1 MEHPQSVLLSK
12 VQESNLALQHNN
24 ASSNH
29 MDVLQRWMDLQR
41 SVNVLYDSSKGLGK
55 IVSNNV
61 PPKST
66 LYIHPLPS
74 PLKDPLLYFSFLS
87 SSVFYVSSSI
97 LIFVCIYLSYSQMY
111 FTNFSF
117 AKSVAELV
125 KWFK

>member
-1 MEHPQSVLLSK
+1 MCYMIVAKALVRLS
-12 VQESNLALQHNN
+12 STT
-24 ASSNH
+24 S
-29 MDVLQRWMDLQR
+29 
-41 SVNVLYDSSKGLGK
+41 
-55 IVSNNV
+55 

-66 LYIHPLPS
+66 LYIHHLPS

-97 LIFVCIYLSYSQMY
+97 LIFVCMYLSYSQMY

-117 AKSVAELV
+117 AKSVTELV